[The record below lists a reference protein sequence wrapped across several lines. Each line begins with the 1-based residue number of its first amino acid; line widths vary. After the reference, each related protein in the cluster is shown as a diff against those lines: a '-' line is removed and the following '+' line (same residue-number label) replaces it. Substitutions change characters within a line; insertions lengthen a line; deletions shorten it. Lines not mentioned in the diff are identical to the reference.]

1 MKFATMQDHLG
12 CGKELAIE
20 RAAEMGLD
28 GIEWLIPDGVHNV
41 GADGMHLDMT
51 GLDTDAD
58 EVWSSEQ
65 RAQIQHHAEERH
77 IALPSICPTFL
88 NFRPGL
94 VAEDPEERAAVADI
108 YVDLVA
114 AAGDIGADTI
124 LIPFFLE
131 AEIESD
137 AERDRM
143 AEAITPAMD
152 AAEAAGVTL
161 AIENTLPAEENLELL
176 KHIDSPAAGIYYDVA
191 NTTAFGFDPAEE
203 IRTYGDTVSQVH
215 FKDRDETGTGTML
228 GDGLVEF
235 ERVGDALED
244 VGYDDWI
251 ILETMFDGDPIDAMV
266 ENLRFAR
273 GVAEQ

>member
-1 MKFATMQDHLG
+1 MKYATMQDHLG
-12 CGKELAIE
+12 CAKELAIE
-20 RAAEMGLD
+20 RAAEIGLD

-58 EVWSSEQ
+58 EVWSSDQ
-65 RAQIQHHAEERH
+65 RAQIQHHAQEND
-77 IALPSICPTFL
+77 IGLPSICPTFL

-94 VAEDPEERAAVADI
+94 VAEDSEERAAVADI

-114 AAGDIGADTI
+114 AAEDIGAETI

-137 AERDRM
+137 AERDRLVD
-143 AEAITPAMD
+143 AIMPAMD

-161 AIENTLPAEENLELL
+161 AIENTLPADENLALL
-176 KHIDSPAAGIYYDVA
+176 DDIDSPAAGIYYDVA

-203 IRTYGDTVSQVH
+203 IRTYGDAVSQIH
-215 FKDRDETGTGTML
+215 FKDRDQTGTGTML
-228 GDGLVEF
+228 GEGVVEF
-235 ERVGDALED
+235 ERIGDALGD

-251 ILETMFDGDPIDAMV
+251 ILETMFDGNPVEAMS

-273 GVAEQ
+273 GVAE

>member
-1 MKFATMQDHLG
+1 MKYATMQDHLG

-20 RAAEMGLD
+20 RAAEIGLD

-65 RAQIQHHAEERH
+65 RAQIQHHAEEH
-77 IALPSICPTFL
+77 GIALPSICPTFL

-94 VAEDPEERAAVADI
+94 IAEDPEERAAVADI

-114 AAGDIGADTI
+114 AAEDIGADTI

-137 AERDRM
+137 AERDRLV
-143 AEAITPAMD
+143 EAIMPAMD
-152 AAEAAGVTL
+152 AAEEAGVTL
-161 AIENTLPAEENLELL
+161 AIENTLPVDENLALL
-176 KHIDSPAAGIYYDVA
+176 EDIDSPAAGIYYDVA

-203 IRTYGDTVSQVH
+203 IRTYGDAVSQIH
-215 FKDRDETGTGTML
+215 FKDRDETGTGTTL
-228 GDGLVEF
+228 GEGVVEF
-235 ERVGDALED
+235 ERVGDALAD
-244 VGYDDWI
+244 TGYEDWI
-251 ILETMFDGDPIDAMV
+251 ILETMFDGDPVDAMAQ
-266 ENLRFAR
+266 NLRFAR
-273 GVAEQ
+273 SVAE